1 MELRRARDAAGMKQA
16 QVAHAMDW
24 SPSKV
29 IRIERGDVSVST
41 NDLKALLD
49 YYGVKDQK
57 KINELLALAKSS
69 RGTSF
74 YDQYGDIV
82 MPGFKEYLAY
92 EVSASVIRLYEPLLI
107 PGLLQTEEYARGIFA
122 GMAQFGSVRAD
133 RLWALRQHRQDTVNR
148 ANPPEILYVLDEAAL
163 RRHIGGRN
171 IMRRQLERLKDF
183 ATEAHISIQVLPFTR
198 GAHSGLYGAFVLLE
212 FSDPALDDLV
222 HLETISQ
229 VTVRDD
235 TEVIARYVDRFEQL
249 QALSLSTTESVDFLT
264 ALIRNMSLPD
274 SSNAVEKM

>member
-1 MELRRARDAAGMKQA
+1 
-16 QVAHAMDW
+16 
-24 SPSKV
+24 
-29 IRIERGDVSVST
+29 
-41 NDLKALLD
+41 
-49 YYGVKDQK
+49 
-57 KINELLALAKSS
+57 
-69 RGTSF
+69 
-74 YDQYGDIV
+74 
-82 MPGFKEYLAY
+82 
-92 EVSASVIRLYEPLLI
+92 
-107 PGLLQTEEYARGIFA
+107 
-122 GMAQFGSVRAD
+122 
-133 RLWALRQHRQDTVNR
+133 
-148 ANPPEILYVLDEAAL
+148 
-163 RRHIGGRN
+163 
-171 IMRRQLERLKDF
+171 MRRQLGRLKDF